1 MTTTTQIT
9 LFKVFKEKFG
19 EDQAQV
25 IVAVIEDTID
35 NKIEGKKDVLLTK
48 DDKVDLIRWMVG
60 LWLTTFVSLAVM
72 IIGLYIRK

>member
-19 EDQAQV
+19 EDQAQI